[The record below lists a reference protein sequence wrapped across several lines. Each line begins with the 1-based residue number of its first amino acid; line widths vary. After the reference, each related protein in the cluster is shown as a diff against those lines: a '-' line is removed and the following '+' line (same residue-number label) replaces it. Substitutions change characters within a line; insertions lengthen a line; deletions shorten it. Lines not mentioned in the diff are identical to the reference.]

1 MFKLTRRLEY
11 ALIAL
16 RHLSDKE
23 NHYISAKQI
32 SRQYTIPQELLAK
45 ILQKMSKLEYIDAV
59 KGPNGGYKLNKKLSA
74 VSLAKF
80 IEDIEGPIGMV
91 ECTTTDDC
99 LQLDNCNI
107 RLPINKINDNIRS
120 IFSNISLSE
129 ITN

>member
-1 MFKLTRRLEY
+1 MLKLSRRLEY

-23 NHYISAKQI
+23 NLYISAKQI
-32 SRQYTIPQELLAK
+32 STQYAIPRELLAK

-59 KGPNGGYKLNKKLSA
+59 QGPNGGYKINKNFSA
-74 VSLAKF
+74 VSLARF

-91 ECTTTDDC
+91 ECSTTDDC
-99 LQLDNCNI
+99 LQLNNCNI

-120 IFSNISLSE
+120 IFNNISLSE